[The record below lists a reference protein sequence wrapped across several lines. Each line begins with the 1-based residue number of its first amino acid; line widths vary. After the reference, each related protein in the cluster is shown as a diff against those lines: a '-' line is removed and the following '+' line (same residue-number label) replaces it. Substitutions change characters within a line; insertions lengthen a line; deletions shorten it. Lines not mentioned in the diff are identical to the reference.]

1 MKETKKF
8 DEFLNYTF
16 GQKEVSLAVINDLE
30 EFEELSTSLQEKGF
44 VEAKNDL
51 DFFQNIRD
59 KNNTFFFVTE
69 GLPKKIYDI
78 IVQFPTGQIEIFD
91 DKKMET
97 QVIKPDRSELSVLI
111 LLTEGSL
118 KEIEN
123 SGYFI
128 IDKVG
133 LTYRK

>member
-1 MKETKKF
+1 MKEIKKF
-8 DEFLNYTF
+8 DEFLNYTL
-16 GQKEVSLAVINDLE
+16 GQKEVSLAVINNLE
-30 EFEELSTSLQEKGF
+30 EFDQLNTLLQEKGF
-44 VEAKNDL
+44 IKAINEL
-51 DFFQNIRD
+51 DFFNSIRD
-59 KNNTFFFVTE
+59 ESNTFFLATD

-91 DKKMET
+91 DSKMET
-97 QVIKPDRSELSVLI
+97 QVIKPDRAKMSVLI
-111 LLTEGSL
+111 LLTESGL
-118 KEIEN
+118 KEIEK

>member
-16 GQKEVSLAVINDLE
+16 GQKEVSLAVINDMG
-30 EFEELSTSLQEKGF
+30 EFDQLNSSLQEKGF
-44 VEAKNDL
+44 VEAKSEL
-51 DFFQNIRD
+51 EFFNNIREES
-59 KNNTFFFVTE
+59 NTFFLVK
-69 GLPKKIYDI
+69 GVLPKKIYDI

-91 DKKMET
+91 DSKMET
-97 QVIKPDRSELSVLI
+97 QVIKPDRSKISVLI
-111 LLTEGSL
+111 LLTESGL
-118 KEIEN
+118 KEIEK

-128 IDKVG
+128 VDKVG